1 MHHILAIL
9 ILCVSYEV
17 PNSLGLLQL
26 FAIWLSSFFYLI
38 CFGALSTLIDTSLV
52 EGKTNV
58 FRGWTSVALN
68 AATGFMLY
76 YMGETLTVAYL
87 APHYLIH
94 FFLIV
99 FATLVHIGIIEV
111 ND

>member
-1 MHHILAIL
+1 MHYILAIL

-26 FAIWLSSFFYLI
+26 FTIGLSSFFYLI
-38 CFGALSTLIDTSLV
+38 CFGALSTMLDMSLV

-58 FRGWTSVALN
+58 VRGWTSVVLN
-68 AATGFMLY
+68 AAAGFVFYYTGEFL
-76 YMGETLTVAYL
+76 TLAYL

-99 FATLVHIGIIEV
+99 FTTLVHIGIIEV
-111 ND
+111 DD